1 MNNTQTSSDTS
12 DNLTQ
17 HAMLFIWGLYAR
29 QIGLVQALEK
39 VKLRQKTR
47 THSPQ
52 KKVLEFLVA
61 IMAGLPH
68 LKDISRSAHPLDQDL
83 MVAEAW
89 GQASWADY
97 SGVSRTLQQLNA
109 EEVTTLIA
117 ALESIDQPFIDQE
130 IERSLE
136 TMDMLIYDGDLTGR
150 PVSDTS
156 TSYPDAAFGHM
167 GDTVSL
173 GYQSALVSMH
183 SPTFG
188 RIWLSNQ
195 LHPGDT
201 VSMSEAQALVLA
213 AERRTGRLPK
223 RRTALL
229 ASRLAEREANLET
242 IHLKLD
248 QSFDIHREVEWS
260 VKDTTILLR
269 EWTHEV
275 KGLTADYERQNRQP
289 TPYCK
294 LSQAKRKIATYS
306 KRLPRCQKALEVA
319 ARRVARHEAQYIE
332 EKTAVEALRAHYQR
346 LLDDNA
352 ANSDPVRAIFRL
364 DGGFAS
370 RENIYWLIEMGYDI
384 YTRGRSTIVRNTLSN
399 ALGPETEWV
408 RVGGNAELTAWAD
421 TTVNDYF
428 AYPMDVALAHYHTG
442 DSIRRAT
449 LLHYGQTEVVAD
461 LDAWFH
467 MYNGRQTIEAGI
479 KEGKNVFQMHHLKVR
494 SSQALRLQEHMAC
507 FTANF
512 VRFAADWLVSLPQ
525 PKMIPTESIKE
536 MVQAGAHTS
545 AWVRRQGDVW
555 LLRFTEQ
562 SCYTGYFLR
571 FGKGVAQLPLP
582 LFRSIHFSHF

>member
-1 MNNTQTSSDTS
+1 MNNTQTSPDTS
-12 DNLTQ
+12 DSLTQ

-68 LKDISRSAHPLDQDL
+68 LKYISRSAHPLDKDL

-89 GQASWADY
+89 GQESWADY

-109 EEVTTLIA
+109 EEVTALIA
-117 ALESIDQPFIDQE
+117 ALESTDQPFIDQE

-136 TMDMLIYDGDLTGR
+136 TMEMLIYDGDLTGR

-201 VSMSEAQALVLA
+201 VSISEAQALVWA

-229 ASRLAEREANLET
+229 ASRLAKMEAILKT
-242 IHLKLD
+242 IHLKFD
-248 QSFDIHREVEWS
+248 RSFDIHREAEWS
-260 VKDTTILLR
+260 VKDTTTLLR

-294 LSQAKRKIATYS
+294 LSQAKRKMATYS
-306 KRLPRCQKALEVA
+306 KRLPRCQK
-319 ARRVARHEAQYIE
+319 HW
-332 EKTAVEALRAHYQR
+332 K
-346 LLDDNA
+346 
-352 ANSDPVRAIFRL
+352 
-364 DGGFAS
+364 
-370 RENIYWLIEMGYDI
+370 W
-384 YTRGRSTIVRNTLSN
+384 
-399 ALGPETEWV
+399 
-408 RVGGNAELTAWAD
+408 
-421 TTVNDYF
+421 
-428 AYPMDVALAHYHTG
+428 
-442 DSIRRAT
+442 RRA
-449 LLHYGQTEVVAD
+449 
-461 LDAWFH
+461 
-467 MYNGRQTIEAGI
+467 
-479 KEGKNVFQMHHLKVR
+479 
-494 SSQALRLQEHMAC
+494 
-507 FTANF
+507 
-512 VRFAADWLVSLPQ
+512 
-525 PKMIPTESIKE
+525 
-536 MVQAGAHTS
+536 
-545 AWVRRQGDVW
+545 VW
-555 LLRFTEQ
+555 LDMKLN
-562 SCYTGYFLR
+562 
-571 FGKGVAQLPLP
+571 
-582 LFRSIHFSHF
+582 I